1 MKKIGLLL
9 VVAAAAFAFMKPAG
23 LSVGDVAPD
32 FSLTNTVTGEKVAL
46 ADYKDAKGYIVVFTC
61 NHCPYAQLY
70 EERIMNLD
78 KKYGKQGY
86 PVIAISPNDP
96 AIAPDDSPEAMKA
109 QAEKMGYTFPYLFDG
124 TQETAKAYGAT
135 RTPHVYVLTKTKQG
149 NRVDYIGAIDDNYKS
164 EKEVK
169 EHYLDDAM
177 GYILKGKM
185 PKVTETKAIGCT
197 IKWSQ
202 N

>member
-1 MKKIGLLL
+1 MKKITIL
-9 VVAAAAFAFMKPAG
+9 VLAAVAAFAFIKPAG
-23 LSVGDVAPD
+23 LTIGDMAPD
-32 FSLTNTVTGEKVAL
+32 FSLTNTVDGDKVAL

-96 AIAPDDSPEAMKA
+96 AQAPDDSPEAMKA
-109 QAEKMGYTFPYLFDG
+109 QAEKMGYTFPYLFDES
-124 TQETAKAYGAT
+124 QETTKAYGAN
-135 RTPHVYVLTKTKQG
+135 RTPHVYVLTKTKDG

-164 EKEVK
+164 AKDVK
-169 EHYLDDAM
+169 IHYLDDAM
-177 GYILKGKM
+177 KAILKGEK
-185 PKVTETKAIGCT
+185 PTTAETKAIGCT
-197 IKWSQ
+197 IKWRK

>member
-1 MKKIGLLL
+1 MKKITIL
-9 VVAAAAFAFMKPAG
+9 VLAAVAAFAFIKPAG
-23 LSVGDVAPD
+23 LTIGAMAPD
-32 FSLTNTVTGEKVAL
+32 FSLTNTVDGKKVAL

-96 AIAPDDSPEAMKA
+96 AQAPDDSPEAMKA
-109 QAEKMGYTFPYLFDG
+109 QAEKMGYTFPYLFDE

-135 RTPHVYVLTKTKQG
+135 RTPHVYVLTKTKDG

-164 EKEVK
+164 AKNVK
-169 EHYLDDAM
+169 IHYLDDAM
-177 GYILKGKM
+177 KAILKGEK
-185 PKVTETKAIGCT
+185 PATAETKAIGCT
-197 IKWSQ
+197 IKWSK